1 MAEVG
6 GLPFQIKSFLNYQKW
21 NLALEPLFTVLV
33 KSNVW
38 VPSPHTNQFSSSVD
52 IN

>member
-1 MAEVG
+1 MAEVGG

-21 NLALEPLFTVLV
+21 NLAL
-33 KSNVW
+33 KSNVC